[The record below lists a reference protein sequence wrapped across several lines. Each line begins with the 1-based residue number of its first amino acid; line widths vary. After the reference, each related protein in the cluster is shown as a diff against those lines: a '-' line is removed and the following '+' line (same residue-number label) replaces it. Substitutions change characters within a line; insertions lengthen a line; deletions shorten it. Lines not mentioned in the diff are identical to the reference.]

1 MEQAAPIRAMALPW
15 MRTLPMA
22 LPEQL
27 GEGLDRDLVSKR
39 LQRLIACDGVG
50 AVVMFGSRALGN
62 ARRDSDLDLAVI
74 CTEPELSPE
83 QRGERWRAY
92 RKALGSLGCGV
103 DLVLQGQNDAAKLA
117 GSRWNVMKDVT
128 RDGIVL
134 YASF

>member
-1 MEQAAPIRAMALPW
+1 MALPW
-15 MRTLPMA
+15 MCTRPMA
-22 LPEQL
+22 LPEQQ
-27 GEGLDRDLVSKR
+27 GEGLDQDLVNKG
-39 LQRLIACDGVG
+39 LQRLIKCDGVG

-62 ARRDSDLDLAVI
+62 ARRDSDLDLALI

-103 DLVLQGQNDAAKLA
+103 DLVLQGQNDTAKLA
-117 GSRWNVMKDVT
+117 GSRWHVMKDVT
-128 RDGIVL
+128 RDGVVL

>member
-1 MEQAAPIRAMALPW
+1 MEQVAPIRDMALPW
-15 MRTLPMA
+15 MCTRPMA

-27 GEGLDRDLVSKR
+27 GEGLDRDLVSKG
-39 LQRLIACDGVG
+39 LQRLIKCDGVG

-62 ARRDSDLDLAVI
+62 ARRDSNLDLAVI

-83 QRGERWRAY
+83 QRGERWRTY
-92 RKALGSLGCGV
+92 RKALGSLGCGI

-117 GSRWNVMKDVT
+117 GSRWHVMKDVT
-128 RDGIVL
+128 RDGVVL